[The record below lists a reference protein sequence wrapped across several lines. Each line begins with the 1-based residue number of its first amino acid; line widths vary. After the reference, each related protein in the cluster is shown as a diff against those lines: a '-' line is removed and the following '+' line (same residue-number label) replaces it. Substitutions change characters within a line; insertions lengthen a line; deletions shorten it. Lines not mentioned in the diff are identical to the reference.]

1 MYDSRWMHRGEHE
14 AVMFVIFGVLGTVM
28 AVAGF
33 FIHQL
38 RDAEELVPDVVALAP
53 ACEMAH

>member
-1 MYDSRWMHRGEHE
+1 VAGM
-14 AVMFVIFGVLGTVM
+14 AVMFLLFGALGTVA

-38 RDAEELVPDVVALAP
+38 RDAEGLLPDVVAP
-53 ACEMAH
+53 DVTCEIAG

>member
-1 MYDSRWMHRGEHE
+1 M
-14 AVMFVIFGVLGTVM
+14 AVMFVIFGVQGTVA

-38 RDAEELVPDVVALAP
+38 RDAEELLPDVIAP
-53 ACEMAH
+53 GAACEMGH

>member
-1 MYDSRWMHRGEHE
+1 MNRGEHE

-38 RDAEELVPDVVALAP
+38 RDAEELVPDVVALAA
-53 ACEMAH
+53 ACEMAY